1 VWRRPAILLA
11 GAIFAAGLF
20 AAAFDPYPVPEI
32 VVGEIAAQDGRG
44 GLPCEIALWSGAIRP
59 LDGRGEPLAV
69 GKARTGGRFA
79 ALLTRSEARR
89 RRGMLWLTVAC
100 QDHGLRVR
108 AYEWRWYDGWIT
120 PGLEIGRVWVPR
132 K

>member
-1 VWRRPAILLA
+1 LLA
-11 GAIFAAGLF
+11 IVALAASLM
-20 AAAFDPYPVPEI
+20 AAFFDPLPVPD
-32 VVGEIAAQDGRG
+32 VLAGEIANQDGRV
-44 GLPCEIALWSGAIRP
+44 GLPCDLALWSGAIGP

-69 GKARTGGRFA
+69 GKVETGRRFA
-79 ALLTRSEARR
+79 VSLTRTPARR
-89 RRGMLWLTVAC
+89 RPGLLWLSVLC

-108 AYEWRWYDGWIT
+108 AYEWRGYDGCIA